1 MPSIPG
7 SSQPLPDVYTQVT
20 TLSSGVSVPGGVRLG
35 ALLGEGSR
43 VQTLVASARGGG
55 KDGLNPT
62 YTSTNGQD
70 GRHFQLSNV
79 PLISNR
85 TILFKNGIPLVG
97 IEDNVDSTTFPSQ
110 YDYRVE
116 IDNGKI
122 ELQTAALVDQGG
134 AFYMANA
141 LNVGTGIIST
151 LTLLDKNAPT
161 ESWTIRCTS
170 VIRDGYGAP
179 IDGYAKFIAQGSISG
194 IILDGYGNQI
204 VWQSNNTL
212 TNNTILSFKI
222 SEGLTKFREGDKFT
236 IKVKGGALLNGD
248 SLVAT
253 YIAESDINDIEF
265 FSDINALTAKHGSP
279 SLTNRLSLGAQ
290 LAFANVP
297 PGVFTCQT
305 APSVPRRTSYQ
316 LVDSA
321 TGKLTI
327 DDLTFQLPINV
338 TPDFDS
344 KINFFVTDPVTGI
357 ETQINPNKTP
367 FYDPTITASPS
378 SFVFGVGF
386 TFAYTVVL
394 ENAVVKRGID
404 GVLTHTTATQ
414 ATLSSTTVGFDLT
427 DLSGTRTV
435 KIFDASNSANNG
447 TATIVSVS
455 NGIITLNKGGGFIT
469 ESNIHFEV
477 VDSAASNSQI
487 LFTDDLA
494 LSLGQSLRATVVD
507 VKDADFFDV
516 GWTTAYEALEK
527 IECDIIVPLPS
538 QTISAIFSE
547 GKQHVLTMSNIE
559 NKKERVLFIGAIR
572 GLTPDN
578 VIGITDAAV
587 EDIGVLEGIQG
598 DDVSEILAGNVE
610 DLANYGVQAAY
621 GDTFRV
627 VYFYPDEIVVQIGAD
642 RTLVDGFFIAAAA
655 AGFLSGVTNIAIPLT
670 RKTLSGFSILR
681 DKIFRPITLQQIAAS
696 GITLLQP
703 VSGGGVVLWG
713 KTTTL
718 SGFVEEQ
725 EISIVFIRDRVAKIM
740 RSAFQGFIG
749 GADSSSLQGSL
760 MSRATGILNGMVSQ
774 GLITAYRGLSIN
786 RDTVDPTQWNINV
799 SVQPTYPTNFI
810 FISISVGVLN

>member
-1 MPSIPG
+1 MSNIPG
-7 SSQPLPDVYTQVT
+7 APLALPDVYDVVT
-20 TLSSGVSVPGGVRLG
+20 TLSSGVSVPGGVRLA
-35 ALLGEGSR
+35 ALMGEGAR
-43 VQTLVASARGGG
+43 VQTLVSSARGGG

-62 YTSTNGQD
+62 YSGTNGQD

-85 TILFKNGIPLVG
+85 TTLFKNGVPLVG
-97 IEDNVDSTTFPSQ
+97 LEDNVDSTTFPSQ

-122 ELQTAALVDQGG
+122 ELQIAALVDQGG
-134 AFYMANA
+134 SFYMPSP
-141 LNVGTGIIST
+141 LNVGTGTIST
-151 LTLLDKNAPT
+151 LTLIDKNAPT
-161 ESWTIRCTS
+161 ENWIIRCTS
-170 VIRDGYGAP
+170 VIRDGYGNP

-194 IILDGYGNQI
+194 IILDGYGNQV
-204 VWQSNNTL
+204 VWQSNGVL
-212 TNNTILSFKI
+212 VNNSILSFKI
-222 SEGLTKFREGDKFT
+222 SEGITKFREGDKFT

-265 FSDINALTAKHGSP
+265 FSNINALTAKHGSP

-297 PGVFTCQT
+297 PGVFTCQC
-305 APSVPRRTSYQ
+305 APAVPRRVSYQ
-316 LVDSA
+316 LVESA
-321 TGKLTI
+321 KGSSTI
-327 DDLTFQLPINV
+327 DDLTFTLPINV

-357 ETQINPNKTP
+357 ETQITPNKTP
-367 FYDPTITASPS
+367 FYDPSITASPT

-394 ENAVVKRGID
+394 ENAIVKQAIN
-404 GVLTHTTATQ
+404 GVLTFTTGTQ
-414 ATLSSTTVGFDLT
+414 ATLSSTTVGFDLS

-435 KIFDASNSANNG
+435 KIFDASNSLNNG

-455 NGIITLNKGGGFIT
+455 NGVVTLSKSGGFVT
-469 ESNIHFEV
+469 ESNIRFEV
-477 VDSAASNSQI
+477 VDSAASSAQI

-527 IECDIIVPLPS
+527 IDCDIVVPLPS

-559 NKKERVLFIGAIR
+559 NKKERILFIGAIR

-578 VIGITDAAV
+578 VIGTTDAAV

-598 DDVSEILAGNVE
+598 DDVSEILAGDTE

-670 RKTLSGFSILR
+670 RKTLSGFTILR
-681 DKIFRPITLQQIAAS
+681 DKIFRPITLQQIAAH

-703 VSGGGVVLWG
+703 VSGGGLVLWG

-718 SGFVEEQ
+718 SGFVEET
-725 EISIVFIRDRVAKIM
+725 EISIIFIRDRVAKIL
-740 RSAFQGFIG
+740 RSSFQGFIG
-749 GADSSSLQGSL
+749 GAESSALQGSL
-760 MSRATGILNGMVSQ
+760 MSRATGVLNSMVNQ
-774 GLITAYRGLSIN
+774 GLITAYRGLKVA
-786 RDTVDPTQWNINV
+786 RDTVDPTQWDI
-799 SVQPTYPTNFI
+799 SVQIQPTYPVNYI
-810 FISISVGVLN
+810 FISVSIGILN